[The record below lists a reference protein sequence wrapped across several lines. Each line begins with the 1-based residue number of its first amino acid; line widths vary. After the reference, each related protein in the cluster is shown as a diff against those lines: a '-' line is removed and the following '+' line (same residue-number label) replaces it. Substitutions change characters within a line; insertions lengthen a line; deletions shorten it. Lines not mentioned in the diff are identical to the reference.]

1 MPNDPLATV
10 VRGQVQA
17 VRAETWNGMLAAARA
32 RRTPERPAAATPG
45 RQIFGAVE
53 CLALNSTGAD
63 LREYTPA
70 GVTAAG
76 GYDLGEEFP
85 AQDWSRRPLLTVSVP
100 TAETDAVAVTL
111 EAIPDGAIGRV
122 AILGLCLCDVDVSA
136 GELYARPTAGSTAS
150 LTGSGSGGPI
160 RILDVP
166 AGSAAVRRC
175 AVLIGGGTWQPL
187 PDYPLRFCPEVTA
200 DGCPTGR
207 MWVTWADDAG
217 NTSCEVTDC
226 EPCEGEAPA
235 GCDTAGLL
243 ATIAALEA
251 RVTALEGGP

>member
-1 MPNDPLATV
+1 MPDPFAPVSPGDDLSVSAVAWNAALAV
-10 VRGQVQA
+10 G
-17 VRAETWNGMLAAARA
+17 LAHRQPPRPDPPAT
-32 RRTPERPAAATPG
+32 RRTVNG
-45 RQIFGAVE
+45 RVE
-53 CLALNSTGAD
+53 QLALNSTGAD
-63 LREYTPA
+63 LAFGKPA
-70 GVTAAG
+70 AVTAAG
-76 GYDLGEEFP
+76 GYDLADTARALAWLRNGLITLGEP
-85 AQDWSRRPLLTVSVP
+85 ASD
-100 TAETDAVAVTL
+100 TDFVAVTVQP
-111 EAIPDGAIGRV
+111 IPAGKVGWV
-122 AILGLCLCDVDVSA
+122 AVAGLALSDVDVS
-136 GELYARPTAGSTAS
+136 GGDLFGRPTPGSTAS
-150 LTGSGSGGPI
+150 LTGTDSSGPI

-166 AGSAAVRRC
+166 DGSGTVRRC
-175 AVLIGGGTWQPL
+175 AVLIGGGAWQPL